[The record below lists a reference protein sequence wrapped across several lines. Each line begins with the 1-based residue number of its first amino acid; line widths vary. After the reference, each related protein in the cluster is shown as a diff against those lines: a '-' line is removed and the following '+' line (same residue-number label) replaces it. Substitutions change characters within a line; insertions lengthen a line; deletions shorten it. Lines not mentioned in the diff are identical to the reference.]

1 MIYGASDE
9 DDWTSEA
16 TWYKA
21 NPSLGE
27 TIDIEKVR
35 NAYISAKENVAEE
48 NIFRQLRLN
57 QWVKQS
63 TRWMQMDKWNACAFF
78 VNEEELIG
86 RTCYGGLDL
95 SSTSDITAFVLVFP
109 PRNDEEKYIILPYC
123 WIPEDNMRLRVR
135 RDHVPYDV
143 WAAEGSLE
151 TTEGNV
157 IHYGFIEKFIE
168 ELGTKYHIKEIA
180 FDRWGATQMVQDLEG
195 MGFTVVPFGQ
205 GYKDMSP
212 PTKELMKLTLE
223 ERIAHG
229 GHKVLRWMM
238 DNVYVRQNP
247 AGNIKMDKEMKS
259 IFDKITKFRKKRAEE
274 KALQEEPVKESSL
287 SEDALPEEFD
297 VSTMQKTKIQK
308 GMSSTMSVNRN
319 IDNLMNQLEET
330 FSQRLLRMIDERG
343 MTDSEAYTK
352 AYVDRRHFSK
362 IRKDVNYVP
371 NKKTVL
377 AFTIALELS
386 LDEAKD
392 LLASAG
398 FALSRSS
405 KTDIIVAYFL
415 QNKIYDMFE
424 INDVLD
430 AYGQPVF

>member
-1 MIYGASDE
+1 MADKKLIDE
-9 DDWTSEA
+9 V
-16 TWYKA
+16 
-21 NPSLGE
+21 G
-27 TIDIEKVR
+27 
-35 NAYISAKENVAEE
+35 
-48 NIFRQLRLN
+48 
-57 QWVKQS
+57 
-63 TRWMQMDKWNACAFF
+63 
-78 VNEEELIG
+78 
-86 RTCYGGLDL
+86 
-95 SSTSDITAFVLVFP
+95 
-109 PRNDEEKYIILPYC
+109 KYI
-123 WIPEDNMRLRVR
+123 D
-135 RDHVPYDV
+135 
-143 WAAEGSLE
+143 
-151 TTEGNV
+151 
-157 IHYGFIEKFIE
+157 
-168 ELGTKYHIKEIA
+168 KYYEP
-180 FDRWGATQMVQDLEG
+180 V
-195 MGFTVVPFGQ
+195 
-205 GYKDMSP
+205 KD
-212 PTKELMKLTLE
+212 
-223 ERIAHG
+223 
-229 GHKVLRWMM
+229 
-238 DNVYVRQNP
+238 D
-247 AGNIKMDKEMKS
+247 IKMDKEMKS

-287 SEDALPEEFD
+287 SEEALPEEFD

-343 MTDSEAYTK
+343 MTDPEAYTK

>member
-1 MIYGASDE
+1 MADQKLIDE
-9 DDWTSEA
+9 
-16 TWYKA
+16 
-21 NPSLGE
+21 
-27 TIDIEKVR
+27 VR
-35 NAYISAKENVAEE
+35 
-48 NIFRQLRLN
+48 
-57 QWVKQS
+57 
-63 TRWMQMDKWNACAFF
+63 
-78 VNEEELIG
+78 
-86 RTCYGGLDL
+86 
-95 SSTSDITAFVLVFP
+95 
-109 PRNDEEKYIILPYC
+109 KYI
-123 WIPEDNMRLRVR
+123 D
-135 RDHVPYDV
+135 
-143 WAAEGSLE
+143 
-151 TTEGNV
+151 
-157 IHYGFIEKFIE
+157 
-168 ELGTKYHIKEIA
+168 KYYEP
-180 FDRWGATQMVQDLEG
+180 V
-195 MGFTVVPFGQ
+195 
-205 GYKDMSP
+205 KD
-212 PTKELMKLTLE
+212 
-223 ERIAHG
+223 
-229 GHKVLRWMM
+229 
-238 DNVYVRQNP
+238 D
-247 AGNIKMDKEMKS
+247 IKMDKEMKS

-274 KALQEEPVKESSL
+274 KDLEKETVKESGL
-287 SEDALPEEFD
+287 SEEALPEEFD

-343 MTDSEAYTK
+343 MTDSETYTK

>member
-1 MIYGASDE
+1 MADQKLINEVGKY
-9 DDWTSEA
+9 
-16 TWYKA
+16 
-21 NPSLGE
+21 L
-27 TIDIEKVR
+27 
-35 NAYISAKENVAEE
+35 
-48 NIFRQLRLN
+48 
-57 QWVKQS
+57 
-63 TRWMQMDKWNACAFF
+63 DKYY
-78 VNEEELIG
+78 E
-86 RTCYGGLDL
+86 
-95 SSTSDITAFVLVFP
+95 
-109 PRNDEEKYIILPYC
+109 
-123 WIPEDNMRLRVR
+123 
-135 RDHVPYDV
+135 
-143 WAAEGSLE
+143 
-151 TTEGNV
+151 
-157 IHYGFIEKFIE
+157 
-168 ELGTKYHIKEIA
+168 
-180 FDRWGATQMVQDLEG
+180 
-195 MGFTVVPFGQ
+195 
-205 GYKDMSP
+205 
-212 PTKELMKLTLE
+212 PTK
-223 ERIAHG
+223 
-229 GHKVLRWMM
+229 
-238 DNVYVRQNP
+238 DD
-247 AGNIKMDKEMKS
+247 IKIDKEMLS
-259 IFDKITKFRKKRAEE
+259 IFDQITRFRKKRTEQKVLREE
-274 KALQEEPVKESSL
+274 VQYTNSKPEEI
-287 SEDALPEEFD
+287 PEEFD
-297 VSTMQKTKIQK
+297 VSTMQKTKIKK
-308 GMSSTMSVNRN
+308 GMSSTISVNRN

>member
-1 MIYGASDE
+1 MADQRLIDE
-9 DDWTSEA
+9 V
-16 TWYKA
+16 
-21 NPSLGE
+21 G
-27 TIDIEKVR
+27 
-35 NAYISAKENVAEE
+35 
-48 NIFRQLRLN
+48 
-57 QWVKQS
+57 
-63 TRWMQMDKWNACAFF
+63 
-78 VNEEELIG
+78 
-86 RTCYGGLDL
+86 
-95 SSTSDITAFVLVFP
+95 
-109 PRNDEEKYIILPYC
+109 KYIDKYYE
-123 WIPEDNMRLRVR
+123 PEKD
-135 RDHVPYDV
+135 
-143 WAAEGSLE
+143 
-151 TTEGNV
+151 
-157 IHYGFIEKFIE
+157 
-168 ELGTKYHIKEIA
+168 
-180 FDRWGATQMVQDLEG
+180 DL
-195 MGFTVVPFGQ
+195 
-205 GYKDMSP
+205 
-212 PTKELMKLTLE
+212 
-223 ERIAHG
+223 
-229 GHKVLRWMM
+229 
-238 DNVYVRQNP
+238 
-247 AGNIKMDKEMKS
+247 KMDKEMIS

-274 KALQEEPVKESSL
+274 KALQKEQI
-287 SEDALPEEFD
+287 EDNIKTEDVVSEEFD
-297 VSTMQKTKIQK
+297 ISTMQKTKIQK

-319 IDNLMNQLEET
+319 IDNLMDQLEET